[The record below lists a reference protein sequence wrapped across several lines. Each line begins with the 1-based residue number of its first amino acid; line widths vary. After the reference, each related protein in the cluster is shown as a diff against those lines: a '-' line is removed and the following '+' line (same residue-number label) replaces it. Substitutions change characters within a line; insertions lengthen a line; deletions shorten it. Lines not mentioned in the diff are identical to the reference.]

1 MEGKRIIMHIDANSA
16 YLSWI
21 AVYRLQHGDSLDLR
35 TVPSVV
41 GGNPETRHGIVLA
54 KSIPAKK
61 FGVQTGESIF
71 SAHAK
76 CPDLVIVPPN
86 YQLFMQCSSALGDLL
101 RQYSSIIEQYSIDE
115 YFLDYTH
122 SIGLFGD
129 PVKAAHLIK
138 DRIKTELGFTVN
150 IGVSSNKLLAKMA
163 GELKKPDMVHTLFP
177 DEIPAKMWPLPV
189 EELFMIGSATAK
201 KLKSRLIYTI
211 GDLAN
216 SDPRDIKLFLKT
228 LGMLVWNYA
237 NGYDLSP
244 VRENRRIVIKGIG
257 NSSTIA
263 FDIDDRETAHLALL
277 SLTETV
283 GARLRQAEYCAQ
295 VISVSLRTNEFYSC
309 SHQKKIHTR
318 TDCTNTIHAVVCEL
332 FNELW
337 QGQQIRHLGVR
348 VSELSTND
356 FVQLSLFQKAIEK
369 QSALDRVVD
378 NIRSRF
384 GSRSIIR
391 SSFLHSSL
399 SPMTGGTVAD
409 EEYPMMSSLL

>member
-1 MEGKRIIMHIDANSA
+1 MTKHYI
-16 YLSWI
+16 
-21 AVYRLQHGDSLDLR
+21 
-35 TVPSVV
+35 
-41 GGNPETRHGIVLA
+41 IVLT

-61 FGVQTGESIF
+61 FGIQTGESIF
-71 SAHAK
+71 SAHVK

-86 YQLFMQCSSALGDLL
+86 YQLFMQCSSALGHVL
-101 RQYSSIIEQYSIDE
+101 RQYSSVVEQYSIDE

-138 DRIKTELGFTVN
+138 DRIRSELGFTVN

-163 GELKKPDMVHTLFP
+163 GELKKTDMVHTLFP
-177 DEIPAKMWPLPV
+177 DESPAKMWPLPI

-201 KLKSRLIYTI
+201 KFKSRLIYTI

-216 SDPRDIKLFLKT
+216 SDPKDIKLFLKSP
-228 LGMLVWNYA
+228 GMLVWNYA

-244 VRENRRIVIKGIG
+244 VRENLRIVIKGIG

-309 SHQKKIHTR
+309 SHQKKYTP
-318 TDCTNTIHAVVCEL
+318 
-332 FNELW
+332 
-337 QGQQIRHLGVR
+337 QQTVR
-348 VSELSTND
+348 IQFMRRCVSYSTNCG
-356 FVQLSLFQKAIEK
+356 KG
-369 QSALDRVVD
+369 
-378 NIRSRF
+378 NRF
-384 GSRSIIR
+384 GI
-391 SSFLHSSL
+391 
-399 SPMTGGTVAD
+399 
-409 EEYPMMSSLL
+409 